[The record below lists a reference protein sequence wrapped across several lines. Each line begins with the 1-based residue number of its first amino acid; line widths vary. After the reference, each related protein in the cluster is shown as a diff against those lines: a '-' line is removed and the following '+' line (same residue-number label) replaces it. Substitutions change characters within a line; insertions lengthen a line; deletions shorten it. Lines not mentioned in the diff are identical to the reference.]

1 MVIDLS
7 SYNGQIDFE
16 ELRKEPIER
25 VILRSTTK
33 NGKLDVRFMENLNG
47 FLTKTGATID
57 AYKFAYARKT
67 IPAFLE
73 AAKTFQKLREAG
85 ALGFIQT
92 FWLDLE
98 DFDGRAH
105 TSEEVNEVIFGYY
118 KAAHEYH
125 VELGLYFN
133 YNYAMHIVD
142 PFWNNLMPLWIAR
155 YNKTLGDTGEW
166 KPVLWQYTSKG
177 VVNGIT
183 GNVDISKELKP

>member
-1 MVIDLS
+1 MIIDLS

-16 ELRKEPIER
+16 TLRKEPIER
-25 VILRSTTK
+25 AILRSTTK

-47 FLTKTGATID
+47 FLTKTNVIID

-98 DFDGRAH
+98 DFDGCAH
-105 TSEEVNEVIFGYY
+105 TPEEANEVIFGYY

-125 VELGLYFN
+125 VNLGLYFN

-142 PFWNNLMPLWIAR
+142 PFWGNLMPLWIAR

-177 VVNGIT
+177 IVNGIP
-183 GNVDISKELKP
+183 NVVDISKEVN